1 MYYGEAYTSVD
12 DKGRV
17 NIPKEFRTQM
27 ESNKH
32 DTWIVTRG
40 FDGALFLFEKAE
52 WEKVLESVRTRS
64 ALDPKMLD
72 FRRFLLGGA
81 SELKADAQGRFS
93 VSLPLREYAEIE
105 RDAVMIGVEDHI
117 ELWSRRVW
125 KEFQQKQRDHYKI
138 MASQVLDHSV
148 VAACGAA

>member
-17 NIPKEFRTQM
+17 NIPKELRTQM
-27 ESNKH
+27 ESKKH
-32 DTWIVTRG
+32 ETWFVTRG

-52 WEKVLESVRTRS
+52 WEKLLEGVRTRS

-81 SELKADAQGRFS
+81 MELKADAQGRFS
-93 VSLPLREYAEIE
+93 LPLPLREYAEIE
-105 RDAVMIGVEDHI
+105 RDAVMMGVDDHI
-117 ELWSRRVW
+117 ELWSRRLW
-125 KEFQQKQRDHYKI
+125 KEFQQKQRDNYKM
-138 MASQVLDHSV
+138 MAPGVLDRSG